1 MNKSMCGKRDAC
13 CLFSIFR
20 VMLLV
25 CNAQLVMMR
34 NDSVLYVSGLVIYFL
49 FLKNIQLAQ
58 EGPKSWLCFL
68 ELFNK
73 LKEQL

>member
-1 MNKSMCGKRDAC
+1 MNKSICGKRDAC

-34 NDSVLYVSGLVIYFL
+34 NDSVLGFGNL
-49 FLKNIQLAQ
+49 FSISK
-58 EGPKSWLCFL
+58 EYPTGPRGPKVVAL
-68 ELFNK
+68 LFGTF
-73 LKEQL
+73 